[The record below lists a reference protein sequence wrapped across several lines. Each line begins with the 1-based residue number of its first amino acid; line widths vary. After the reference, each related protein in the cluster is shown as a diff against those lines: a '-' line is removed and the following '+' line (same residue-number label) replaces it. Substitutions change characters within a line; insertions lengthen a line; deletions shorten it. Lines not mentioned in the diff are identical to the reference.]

1 VNGFLF
7 ERCGFYKRS
16 TAAIS
21 NFYADH
27 ANIEGAV
34 NNGAVVMRF
43 HPGADRH
50 LLGIGTAIAVF
61 LVLSLVKLG
70 AFLVVHADMMPR
82 QTAPDHAAVRTASS
96 AMRVR

>member
-1 VNGFLF
+1 
-7 ERCGFYKRS
+7 
-16 TAAIS
+16 
-21 NFYADH
+21 
-27 ANIEGAV
+27 
-34 NNGAVVMRF
+34 MRF

-70 AFLVVHADMMPR
+70 AFFIVHADMMPR
-82 QTAPDHAAVRTASS
+82 PSAPDRAVLRTASS